1 MTDKAP
7 TSYLS
12 ESHRVYIDSP
22 MFADCDKLSFLSKN
36 LYNSAVY
43 YIRQYNFEHD
53 SLKADKLWVFNSANL
68 YHVQK
73 DTQDFKTELNPDMNG
88 YKCNTK
94 ILKCTQRQV
103 ERCFT
108 GYIGAMKSYSKN
120 KSKFTGQPK
129 LPSYKPKN
137 GRNEVTVPKEAI
149 SFVKEKGY
157 ACIANSNIKVKLINA
172 TKETLKEIKIIPR
185 NGYYEIFVC
194 YGVRTIE
201 PLTNEMIKIAGVD
214 FGINNLMTVS
224 SNDIGFKPFLING
237 RHIKSINQ
245 FYNKQKAKMQS
256 QLPVGIHWSKALSRL
271 TNKRNDK
278 LHTEMH
284 NASTYLVKELV
295 DRGIDTLIVG
305 WNNGIKQNSNMGK
318 KTNQSFT
325 SIPFY
330 KLRNMLKYKCEL
342 AGIKY
347 IETEESYTSKCSFLD
362 LEEMKKQSNY
372 IGNRTKRGLFV
383 SSNGHKI
390 NADLNGSLN
399 IIRKV
404 ANNEVFKYTNI
415 SELVEGYAVSPVKVS
430 IATR

>member
-1 MTDKAP
+1 MTDKTPA
-7 TSYLS
+7 SYLS
-12 ESHRVYIDSP
+12 ERHRVYKTSP

-36 LYNSAVY
+36 LYNSAIY
-43 YIRQYNFEHD
+43 YIRQYKFASD
-53 SLKADKLWVFNSANL
+53 TLKDGKLWVFSAANL
-68 YHVQK
+68 YHIQK
-73 DTQDFKTELNPDMNG
+73 DSQDFKTELNPDMNG

-94 ILKCTQRQV
+94 ILKGTQRQV

-108 GYIGAMKSYSKN
+108 GYIGALKSYNKN
-120 KSKFTGQPK
+120 KSRFTAQPK
-129 LPSYKPKN
+129 LPNYKPKN
-137 GRNEVTVPKEAI
+137 GRNEVTVPKDAI

-157 ACIANSNIKVKLINA
+157 ACVANSNIKVKLTQA

-185 NGYYEIFVC
+185 NGYYEIFVS
-194 YGVRTIE
+194 YGVRPMV
-201 PLTNEMIKIAGVD
+201 PLTDEMIKITGVD

-256 QLPVGIHWSKALSRL
+256 QLPIGIHWSKALSNL
-271 TNKRNDK
+271 TTKRNDK
-278 LHTEMH
+278 IHTEMH
-284 NASTYLVKELV
+284 TASTYLIKELV
-295 DRGIDTLIVG
+295 EREVDTLIVG
-305 WNNGIKQNSNMGK
+305 WNNGIKQSSNMGK

-325 SIPFY
+325 CIPFY

-362 LEEMKKQSNY
+362 LEEMKNQPNY
-372 IGNRTKRGLFV
+372 LGRRTNRGLFV
-383 SSNGHKI
+383 SGDGHKI

-404 ANNEVFKYTNI
+404 ADNEIFKFTNI
-415 SELVEGYAVSPVKVS
+415 FELVEGYAVSPVKVS